1 MATQGLKL
9 ITTIEGSEVSVW
21 IADGGDSFR
30 VTWPG
35 GQRLL
40 TGYKHALVVA
50 HEVARELAKDS

>member
-1 MATQGLKL
+1 M
-9 ITTIEGSEVSVW
+9 SVW

-50 HEVARELAKDS
+50 HEVARRLAKDS